1 MLRFGAKHVFKR
13 RIKAMKESED
23 HRIRVAAERRSETQ
37 ERLLLSGLILAS
49 EKPAKEISIEEV
61 YTHAETSRGT
71 FYKYF
76 TGTTGLFKALGLNVA
91 NQIVEFL
98 APLKPSFADPA
109 IAIASMTRLGI
120 RLAVSIPMLG
130 KLLLQTEWPNADKNT
145 GILKD
150 IEKDIKAGIKQ
161 GRFSDIPV
169 DIGLGIVVG
178 TTKAAIHSMLNNPPS
193 KGYEDIVACQILIGL
208 GMDAKSAKEIS
219 TMPLPKLPPLPTTGI
234 IGKVLLMTNPKRKS

>member
-1 MLRFGAKHVFKR
+1 
-13 RIKAMKESED
+13 MKEPQD
-23 HRIRVAAERRSETQ
+23 HRIRVAEGRRIETQ
-37 ERLLLSGLILAS
+37 ENLLLSGLILGS
-49 EKPAKEISIEEV
+49 EKPVKEISIEEI
-61 YTHAETSRGT
+61 YTHAQTSRGT

-76 TGTTGLFKALGLNVA
+76 AGTTDLFKALGLNVA

-98 APLKPSFADPA
+98 SPIKPSFTDPA
-109 IAIASMTRLGI
+109 VAISSLTRLGI

-145 GILKD
+145 GILRD

-161 GRFSDIPV
+161 GRFSDIPI

-178 TTKAAIHSMLNNPPS
+178 TTKAAIHSMLKNPPS
-193 KGYEDIVACQILIGL
+193 KGYEDMVACQILIGL
-208 GMDAKSAKEIS
+208 GLDAKSAKEIS

-234 IGKVLLMTNPKRKS
+234 IGKVLLMANLKRKS

>member
-1 MLRFGAKHVFKR
+1 MN
-13 RIKAMKESED
+13 ESQD
-23 HRIRVAAERRSETQ
+23 HRIRVAAECRNETQ
-37 ERLLLSGLILAS
+37 EKLLLSGLILGS
-49 EKPAKEISIEEV
+49 EKPAKEINIEEI

-76 TGTTGLFKALGLNVA
+76 AGTTDLFKALGLNVA

-98 APLKPSFADPA
+98 SPIKPSFTDPA
-109 IAIASMTRLGI
+109 VAISSMTRLGI

-161 GRFSDIPV
+161 GRFSDIPT

-178 TTKAAIHSMLNNPPS
+178 TTKAAIHSMLKNPPS

-208 GMDAKSAKEIS
+208 GVDARSAKEIS
-219 TMPLPKLPPLPTTGI
+219 TMPLPKLPPLPITGI
-234 IGKVLLMTNPKRKS
+234 IGKVLMMTNPKRKS

>member
-1 MLRFGAKHVFKR
+1 LG
-13 RIKAMKESED
+13 
-23 HRIRVAAERRSETQ
+23 
-37 ERLLLSGLILAS
+37 S
-49 EKPAKEISIEEV
+49 EKQVKEISIEEI
-61 YTHAETSRGT
+61 YTHAKTSRGT

-91 NQIVEFL
+91 NQIVVFL
-98 APLKPSFADPA
+98 APLKPSFTDPA

-120 RLAVSIPMLG
+120 RLAVNIPMLG

-161 GRFSDIPV
+161 GRFSDIPT

-178 TTKAAIHSMLNNPPS
+178 TTKAAIHSMLKNPPS

-208 GMDAKSAKEIS
+208 GMDTKSAKEIS
-219 TMPLPKLPPLPTTGI
+219 TMPLPKLPALPTTGI
-234 IGKVLLMTNPKRKS
+234 IGKVLMMTNPKRKS

>member
-1 MLRFGAKHVFKR
+1 MHTNED
-13 RIKAMKESED
+13 RIESMKELQD
-23 HRIRVAAERRSETQ
+23 HRIRVAEERRNETR
-37 ERLLLSGLILAS
+37 ERLLLSGLFLGS
-49 EKPAKEISIEEV
+49 EKPAKEISIEEI

-98 APLKPSFADPA
+98 GPLKPSFSDPA
-109 IAIASMTRLGI
+109 IALASMTRIGI
-120 RLAVSIPMLG
+120 RLSVNIPMLG
-130 KLLLQTEWPNADKNT
+130 KLMLQAEWPNTDKNT

-150 IEKDIKAGIKQ
+150 IEKDIKTGIKQ
-161 GRFSDIPV
+161 GRFSDIPI

-178 TTKAAIHSMLNNPPS
+178 TTKAAIHSMLKNPPS

-208 GMDAKSAKEIS
+208 GVDAKSAKEIS
-219 TMPLPKLPPLPTTGI
+219 TMPLPKLPPLPTTGV
-234 IGKVLLMTNPKRKS
+234 IGKVLLMTNSKRKS

>member
-1 MLRFGAKHVFKR
+1 MG
-13 RIKAMKESED
+13 
-23 HRIRVAAERRSETQ
+23 
-37 ERLLLSGLILAS
+37 S
-49 EKPAKEISIEEV
+49 EKQVKEISIEEI
-61 YTHAETSRGT
+61 YTHAKTSRGT

-91 NQIVEFL
+91 NQIVVFL
-98 APLKPSFADPA
+98 APLKPSFTDPA

-120 RLAVSIPMLG
+120 RLAVNIPMLG

-161 GRFSDIPV
+161 GRFSDIPT

-178 TTKAAIHSMLNNPPS
+178 TTKAAIHSMLKNPPS

-208 GMDAKSAKEIS
+208 GMDTKSAKKIS
-219 TMPLPKLPPLPTTGI
+219 TMPLPKLPALPTTGI
-234 IGKVLLMTNPKRKS
+234 IGKVLMMTNPKRKS

>member
-1 MLRFGAKHVFKR
+1 MED
-13 RIKAMKESED
+13 MKEPED
-23 HRIRVAAERRSETQ
+23 HRIRVAAERRNETQ
-37 ERLLLSGLILAS
+37 EKLLLSGLILGS
-49 EKPAKEISIEEV
+49 EKPTKEISIEEI

-76 TGTTGLFKALGLNVA
+76 TGTTDLFKILGLNVA
-91 NQIVEFL
+91 NQITEFL

-109 IAIASMTRLGI
+109 VAISCMTRLGI

-130 KLLLQTEWPNADKNT
+130 KLLLRTEWPNADKNT

-161 GRFSDIPV
+161 GRFSDIPT

-178 TTKAAIHSMLNNPPS
+178 TTKAAIHSMLKNPPS

-219 TMPLPKLPPLPTTGI
+219 KMPLPKLPPLPTSGI
-234 IGKVLLMTNPKRKS
+234 IGKVLLMTIPKRKS

>member
-1 MLRFGAKHVFKR
+1 
-13 RIKAMKESED
+13 MKEPED
-23 HRIRVAAERRSETQ
+23 HRTRVAADRGSETQ
-37 ERLLLSGLILAS
+37 ERLFSGLILAS
-49 EKPAKEISIEEV
+49 ERPVKEISIEEV

-98 APLKPSFADPA
+98 APLKPSFSDPA

-130 KLLLQTEWPNADKNT
+130 RLLLQTEWPNADKNT

-161 GRFSDIPV
+161 GRFSDIPI

-208 GMDAKSAKEIS
+208 GVDAKSAKEIS
-219 TMPLPKLPPLPTTGI
+219 IMPLPKLPPLPTTGI
-234 IGKVLLMTNPKRKS
+234 IGKVLLMTNPKRKP

>member
-1 MLRFGAKHVFKR
+1 
-13 RIKAMKESED
+13 MKEPED
-23 HRIRVAAERRSETQ
+23 HRIRVAAERRNETQ
-37 ERLLLSGLILAS
+37 EKLLLSGLILGS
-49 EKPAKEISIEEV
+49 KKPVKEISIEEI
-61 YTHAETSRGT
+61 YTHAQTSRGT

-91 NQIVEFL
+91 NQIVELL
-98 APLKPSFADPA
+98 APLKVSFTDPA

-130 KLLLQTEWPNADKNT
+130 KLLLQTEWPIADKNT

-161 GRFSDIPV
+161 GRFSGIPT

-178 TTKAAIHSMLNNPPS
+178 TTKAAIHSMLQNPPS

-208 GMDAKSAKEIS
+208 GVDAKSAKEIS
-219 TMPLPKLPPLPTTGI
+219 KRPLPTLPALPTTGI
-234 IGKVLLMTNPKRKS
+234 IGKVLLITNPNRKS

>member
-1 MLRFGAKHVFKR
+1 
-13 RIKAMKESED
+13 MKESQD
-23 HRIRVAAERRSETQ
+23 HRIRVAAERRNETQ
-37 ERLLLSGLILAS
+37 EKLLLSGLILGS
-49 EKPAKEISIEEV
+49 EKPAKEISIEEI

-76 TGTTGLFKALGLNVA
+76 AGTTDLFKALGLNVA

-98 APLKPSFADPA
+98 SPIKPSFTDPA
-109 IAIASMTRLGI
+109 VAISSMTRLGI

-130 KLLLQTEWPNADKNT
+130 KLLLRTEWPNADKNT
-145 GILKD
+145 GILVD
-150 IEKDIKAGIKQ
+150 IEMDIKAGIKQ
-161 GRFSDIPV
+161 GRFSDIPT

-178 TTKAAIHSMLNNPPS
+178 TTKAAIHSMLKNPPS

-208 GMDAKSAKEIS
+208 GVDARSAKEIS
-219 TMPLPKLPPLPTTGI
+219 TMPLPKLPPLPITGI

>member
-1 MLRFGAKHVFKR
+1 
-13 RIKAMKESED
+13 MKEPED
-23 HRIRVAAERRSETQ
+23 HRIRVAAVRRNETQ
-37 ERLLLSGLILAS
+37 ERLLLSGLILGT
-49 EKPAKEISIEEV
+49 EKPVKEISIEEI

-76 TGTTGLFKALGLNVA
+76 TGTTGLFKALGLNLA

-98 APLKPSFADPA
+98 SPLKPSFADPA

-120 RLAVSIPMLG
+120 RLAVNIPMLG
-130 KLLLQTEWPNADKNT
+130 RLLLQTEWPNADKNT

-150 IEKDIKAGIKQ
+150 IEKDIKAGIKE
-161 GRFSDIPV
+161 GRFSDIPA

-178 TTKAAIHSMLNNPPS
+178 ATKAAINSMLKNPPS
-193 KGYEDIVACQILIGL
+193 KGYEDIVARQILIGL
-208 GMDAKSAKEIS
+208 GVDAKSAKEIS

-234 IGKVLLMTNPKRKS
+234 IGKVLLMTKPKSKS

>member
-1 MLRFGAKHVFKR
+1 
-13 RIKAMKESED
+13 MKEPED
-23 HRIRVAAERRSETQ
+23 HRIRVAAVRRNETQ
-37 ERLLLSGLILAS
+37 EKLLLSGLILGS
-49 EKPAKEISIEEV
+49 EKPVKEISIEEI

-76 TGTTGLFKALGLNVA
+76 TGTTGLFKALGLNIA

-98 APLKPSFADPA
+98 AQIKPSFTDPA
-109 IAIASMTRLGI
+109 VAVASMTRLGI
-120 RLAVSIPMLG
+120 RLAVNFPMLG
-130 KLLLQTEWPNADKNT
+130 KLLLQTEWPSINKNT

-178 TTKAAIHSMLNNPPS
+178 STKAAIHSMLKNPPS
-193 KGYEDIVACQILIGL
+193 KGYEDIVARQILIGL
-208 GMDAKSAKEIS
+208 GVDAKSAKEIS
-219 TMPLPKLPPLPTTGI
+219 VMPLPKLPPLPTTGI

>member
-1 MLRFGAKHVFKR
+1 MEVMR
-13 RIKAMKESED
+13 EPED

-37 ERLLLSGLILAS
+37 EKLLLSGLILGS
-49 EKPAKEISIEEV
+49 EKPVKEISIEEI

-76 TGTTGLFKALGLNVA
+76 TGTNGLFKALGLNVA

-98 APLKPSFADPA
+98 SPLKPLFADPA
-109 IAIASMTRLGI
+109 VAIASMTRLGI

-161 GRFSDIPV
+161 GRFSDIPI
-169 DIGLGIVVG
+169 DIGLGIVIG
-178 TTKAAIHSMLNNPPS
+178 TTRAAIHAMLKNPPS
-193 KGYEDIVACQILIGL
+193 KGYEDIVACQVLIGL
-208 GMDAKSAKEIS
+208 GVDAKSAKEIS
-219 TMPLPKLPPLPTTGI
+219 TMPLPKLPPLPATGI

>member
-1 MLRFGAKHVFKR
+1 
-13 RIKAMKESED
+13 MKEQED
-23 HRIRVAAERRSETQ
+23 HRIRVAAERRNETQ
-37 ERLLLSGLILAS
+37 EKLLLSGLILGS
-49 EKPAKEISIEEV
+49 EKPAKEISIEEI
-61 YTHAETSRGT
+61 YTQAETSRGT

-76 TGTTGLFKALGLNVA
+76 TGTSDLFKALGLNVA

-98 APLKPSFADPA
+98 APLKPLFTDPA
-109 IAIASMTRLGI
+109 VAVASMTRLGI
-120 RLAVSIPMLG
+120 RLAVNIPMLG
-130 KLLLQTEWPNADKNT
+130 KLLLQTEWPSINKNT

-150 IEKDIKAGIKQ
+150 IEMDIKLGIKQ

-178 TTKAAIHSMLNNPPS
+178 STKAAIHSMLKNPPS

-208 GMDAKSAKEIS
+208 GVDAKSAKEIS
-219 TMPLPKLPPLPTTGI
+219 TMPLPKLPALPTTGI